1 MLIAAIACG
10 CFFGGKRCC
19 ALLVENRL
27 QVQQKFVLK
36 FHNMPTIKIVLRK
49 TFLPTQKK
57 TKCVQGVV

>member
-1 MLIAAIACG
+1 MLIPPLLRAVV
-10 CFFGGKRCC
+10 FFGGKRCC

-57 TKCVQGVV
+57 CVRGVV